1 MKKKLLDLAALSEVL
16 YFKEKADKNNLTQ
29 NDICDF
35 YDFLES
41 KKDEAKNRLIPLY
54 IFLVNKNVPHNFEQ
68 IKTDIL
74 SINDNSYKAK
84 QAKKIVNDLNSLMK
98 YHKMIIK

>member
-1 MKKKLLDLAALSEVL
+1 MKKKLLDLATLSKVL
-16 YFKEKADKNNLTQ
+16 YFKGKADENNLTQ

-35 YDFLES
+35 LES
-41 KKDEAKNRLIPLY
+41 KKDEAIKRLIPLY

-74 SINDNSYKAK
+74 SVNDNSYKAK